1 MWLMCTGDGQV
12 SQSTQ
17 SSVLDGHVSLVDVAL
32 QQGQDVRNHTQVQ
45 HLHTVTVWQ
54 RHKHKRSSSV
64 TAVDLTG
71 C

>member
-1 MWLMCTGDGQV
+1 MWLMCTRDGQV

-17 SSVLDGHVSLVDVAL
+17 SSVLDGHVSLVHVAL

-54 RHKHKRSSSV
+54 RHEH
-64 TAVDLTG
+64 TLTSTS
-71 C
+71 